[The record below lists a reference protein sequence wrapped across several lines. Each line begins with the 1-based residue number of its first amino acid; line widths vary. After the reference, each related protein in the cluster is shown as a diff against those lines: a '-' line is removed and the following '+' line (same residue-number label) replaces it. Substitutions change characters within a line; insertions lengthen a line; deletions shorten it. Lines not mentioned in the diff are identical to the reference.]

1 MRQISISRPSTRHSF
16 SDTSDFFKD
25 IIESIYDLTQQID
38 NKTYFAD
45 THTHTYNNIRT
56 VVEE

>member
-1 MRQISISRPSTRHSF
+1 MRQISISRPSTRYSF

-45 THTHTYNNIRT
+45 THTHRYNNTRT

>member
-1 MRQISISRPSTRHSF
+1 MRQISISRPSTRHSI

-45 THTHTYNNIRT
+45 THTDALL
-56 VVEE
+56 